1 MTAYS
6 IALFLHIV
14 GALAL
19 FAALGLE
26 GVALLRLRR
35 ADTAEQVREWTGVF
49 GLLRRLGPASLGLLL
64 LAGLYMTATTWGGQ
78 AWITTAF
85 VSMLLLPVL
94 GAPNGLRVAAIA
106 RDVSAE
112 RGPLSAGL
120 RARLGNRFLSVSY
133 QVRLALALGIVFL
146 MVVKPDLFGALVTV
160 GVAVLLGLASSLP
173 AWGRDQQQVQAKQAS
188 DRL

>member
-35 ADTAEQVREWTGVF
+35 AATAEQVREWASVY

-64 LAGLYMTATTWGGQ
+64 LAGLYMTATTWRAQ

-85 VSMLLLPVL
+85 VSMLLLPLL
-94 GAPNGLRVAAIA
+94 GAPNG
-106 RDVSAE
+106 
-112 RGPLSAGL
+112 
-120 RARLGNRFLSVSY
+120 
-133 QVRLALALGIVFL
+133 
-146 MVVKPDLFGALVTV
+146 
-160 GVAVLLGLASSLP
+160 
-173 AWGRDQQQVQAKQAS
+173 
-188 DRL
+188 